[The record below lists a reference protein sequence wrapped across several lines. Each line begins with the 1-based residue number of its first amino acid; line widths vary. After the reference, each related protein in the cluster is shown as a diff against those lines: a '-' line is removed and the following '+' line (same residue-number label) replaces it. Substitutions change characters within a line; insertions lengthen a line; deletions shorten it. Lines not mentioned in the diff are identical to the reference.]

1 MMRQGAVLG
10 LLAALA
16 FAGVAYAED
25 PPPFTGD
32 PTWAARGLLGYSK
45 TTGNTDTTTGNFL
58 FHAAKLVGNDWKFL
72 FGAEGLYGSN
82 HGETTAQ
89 AWDAHLQANYN
100 LTDRLFVYGSG
111 RYDDDRFSGFA
122 YQASLSTG
130 VGYQFIKTDATKLS
144 GQVGVGARRL
154 ETELLVKDDV
164 GGVISRTKL
173 DTSTDTVLDAAA
185 NFEHN
190 FNPST
195 KILAAV
201 TMQSGSDNTL
211 TTGMVGL
218 QVKMTGTLSLAAG
231 WQTTNNSK
239 PPPGSGKRDSL
250 TTLSVVYELKNP
262 KLAPE

>member
-1 MMRQGAVLG
+1 MRQGAVFG
-10 LLAALA
+10 LLAATA

-58 FHAAKLVGNDWKFL
+58 FHAAKLVGSNWKFL
-72 FGAEGLYGSN
+72 FGTEGLYGSN

-89 AWDAHLQANYN
+89 AWDLHLQANYN
-100 LTDRLFVYGSG
+100 VSDRMFVYGSG

-122 YQASLSTG
+122 YQASLSAG
-130 VGYQFIKTDATKLS
+130 LGYDFIKTDATKLS
-144 GQVGVGARRL
+144 AQVGVGERKL

-173 DTSTDTVLDAAA
+173 DTSSEVVLDAAA
-185 NFEHN
+185 NFEHS
-190 FNPST
+190 FNAST

-211 TTGMVGL
+211 TTGRIGL

-239 PPPGSGKRDSL
+239 PPPGSGKTDSL
-250 TTLSVVYELKNP
+250 TTLSVVYEVKNP